1 MSEDGTIRE
10 LDGQTVE
17 RIAAG
22 EVVERPA
29 SVVKELVEN
38 SLDADAARVSV
49 AVESGGKDG
58 IRVEDDGIGMSE
70 AEVRKAV
77 EEHTTS
83 KIRDIEDLE
92 AGVTTLGFRGEA
104 LHAVGAVSRSTIETR
119 PREGDTGTRLRVEGG
134 EVTAVEPTGCP
145 AGTTIAVEDL
155 FYNVPARRKYLKQ
168 DGTEFAHVNT
178 IVTSY
183 ALANPGVAV
192 SLSHDGRETFA
203 TTGQGDR
210 QSAVLSV
217 YGRDVA
223 EGMVAVEPESG
234 DEGTDPLPDGPLDG
248 VSGLVSHP
256 ETNRASREYVT
267 TYVNGRYVRSSTVR
281 DAVVEAY
288 GNQLAL
294 DRYPFAVLDLAL
306 PANTVDVNVHPRKME
321 VRFADAE
328 GVAEQ
333 VRTAVEDALLREGLL
348 RSSAPRGRS
357 APEQTEISP
366 DRDGDGAD
374 EAPDSDEVT
383 DRDGQGTET
392 RENPAEPE
400 TVTRSPIGPDD
411 VRDADPDRPRGT
423 DGAAASEPAAEDE
436 TGEREAG
443 PAEPDGSASAD
454 TGTAERRDATRTGNG
469 GDGRATD
476 GTAAGSGPAGGAES
490 GTAEGDSP
498 ATPHDRGSE
507 GRFRAGTDQ
516 ARLGDGEPAADERE
530 SFDQLPSMRVL
541 GQYRDTYFVA
551 ETDDGLVLIDQHA
564 ADERVNY
571 ERLRERFAE
580 AATSQALADPVELS
594 LTAREAELFEEYE
607 PALRRLGFRA
617 ERVSDRTVEVRTV
630 PELVARAA
638 GPELIREVLSAF
650 VTGESAAAETVDAV
664 ADDLLADLAC
674 YPSITGNTS
683 LTEGSVVSL
692 LSALDDCEN
701 PWACPHGR
709 PVVIEFDHEEVENR
723 FERDYPGHGG

>member
-1 MSEDGTIRE
+1 MSEDGSIRE
-10 LDGQTVE
+10 LDGKTVE

-38 SLDADAARVSV
+38 SLDADATRVSV

-58 IRVEDDGIGMSE
+58 IRVSDDGIGMTES
-70 AEVRKAV
+70 EVRKAV
-77 EEHTTS
+77 QEHTTS

-104 LHAVGAVSRSTIETR
+104 LHAIGAVSRLTVETR
-119 PREGDTGTRLRVEGG
+119 PRGGGRGTKLRVEGG
-134 EVTAVEPTGCP
+134 EVTTVEPTGCP
-145 AGTTIAVEDL
+145 EGTTIEVADL
-155 FYNVPARRKYLKQ
+155 FFNVPARRKYLKQ
-168 DGTEFAHVNT
+168 DGTEFAHINDL
-178 IVTSY
+178 VTSY
-183 ALANPGVAV
+183 ALANPDVAV
-192 SLSHDGRETFA
+192 SLEHDGRETFA
-203 TTGQGDR
+203 TTGQGDL

-223 EGMVAVEPESG
+223 EGMVDVVRATDSDG
-234 DEGTDPLPDGPLDG
+234 DDETDDRREGPLDG

-267 TYVNGRYVRSSTVR
+267 TYVNGRYVRSATVR

-288 GNQLAL
+288 GNQLAP
-294 DRYPFAVLDLAL
+294 DRYPFAVLDLSL
-306 PANTVDVNVHPRKME
+306 PGDTVDVNVHPRKME

-333 VRTAVEDALLREGLL
+333 VRTAVEDALLREGLI

-357 APEQTEISP
+357 APEQTEIAP
-366 DRDGDGAD
+366 DRGDSAG
-374 EAPDSDEVT
+374 EESDSDESA
-383 DRDGQGTET
+383 GESAQETEVDET
-392 RENPAEPE
+392 PEPPE
-400 TVTRSPIGPDD
+400 TTARSPIGPGD
-411 VRDADPDRPRGT
+411 VRDADPEQSGGT
-423 DGAAASEPAAEDE
+423 DRTAESGADASADVDASTVEDRETERTRNEGDGRVTDGTDTEPEPTGDTGTGRSDGTVSEGEPAA
-436 TGEREAG
+436 
-443 PAEPDGSASAD
+443 
-454 TGTAERRDATRTGNG
+454 
-469 GDGRATD
+469 
-476 GTAAGSGPAGGAES
+476 
-490 GTAEGDSP
+490 
-498 ATPHDRGSE
+498 PHDRGSA
-507 GRFRAGTDQ
+507 GRFRPGTDQ
-516 ARLGDGEPAADERE
+516 ARLGDGEPATGERE
-530 SFDQLPSMRVL
+530 SFERLPSMRVL
-541 GQYRDTYFVA
+541 GQYRDTYLVA

-580 AATSQALADPVELS
+580 GATSQALADPVELS
-594 LTAREAELFEEYE
+594 LTAREAALFEEYE

-617 ERVSDRTVEVRTV
+617 ERQGERTVEVRTV
-630 PELVARAA
+630 PELVAQAA